1 MAAEQYEFRCAAWR
15 NEDAVD
21 ADATDTQETRRTG
34 QPAAKKRPKKRVSRP
49 ARPGPAPTIPTYLVG
64 DDHERLC
71 VRLELAHEW
80 VEPRNQIQ
88 VRLAPRVAVPQLHMM

>member
-15 NEDAVD
+15 NEDAAD
-21 ADATDTQETRRTG
+21 ADATGTQATRRTG

-49 ARPGPAPTIPTYLVG
+49 APAPTIPTYLVG

-88 VRLAPRVAVPQLHMM
+88 VRLAPWVAVPQLHTT